1 MIRRTSL
8 LITLVP
14 YFIANFHG
22 LSQNE
27 SQGVQFQSRASNV
40 ESHLCYLAIVLPTF
54 NACPPAKWVQRLV
67 MLQRSFGYEP
77 NDFTT
82 CPLCNNVSGERLRP
96 LPFTALNLRPVGH
109 ASKKDGKEKSGLFSF
124 PIVIRTQEDKAKNP
138 YIIPVRASLIVTTT
152 HVSLP
157 AHLGPIH

>member
-8 LITLVP
+8 LITLAP

-22 LSQNE
+22 FRQNE

-54 NACPPAKWVQRLV
+54 NACLPAKWVQRLV

-82 CPLCNNVSGERLRP
+82 CPLCNNVSGERYRSS
-96 LPFTALNLRPVGH
+96 PFTAQNLRPVGY
-109 ASKKDGKEKSGLFSF
+109 ARKKNGKEKSGLLSF

-138 YIIPVRASLIVTTT
+138 YITLFARL
-152 HVSLP
+152 L
-157 AHLGPIH
+157 